1 MQRYIEDLF
10 GMNKKV
16 EDTRSRESK
25 KCRQYN
31 SRKENDESTNNTTQK
46 IKGLGTRTPQNGIDE
61 PRCSGR
67 ASSYCHTSGTRCVT
81 VPNPEI
87 RHARVKG
94 VVMITP
100 TRIYLW
106 LFATDISLRLTKSWL
121 RPDSDDLTTI
131 NQ

>member
-1 MQRYIEDLF
+1 LQRYIEDLF

-94 VVMITP
+94 VVLITS

-106 LFATDISLRLTKSWL
+106 LFPPFYSYQTNLQYIFAKL
-121 RPDSDDLTTI
+121 
-131 NQ
+131 